1 MLTLRRSTDRG
12 VTDYGWL
19 NSYYSFSFAE
29 YFDPHQMGFGA
40 LRVINEDQILGG
52 RGFPT
57 HGHRDMEIIT
67 YVLAGA
73 LAHKDSMGN
82 GSVIQ
87 PGDVQRM
94 SAGTGIA
101 HSEYNHSNTQTAHL
115 LQIWILPDQRGLD
128 PSYEQKHFDP
138 AEKQNRWRL
147 VGSQDGREGSVLIHQ
162 DVDLY
167 AANLTLGAILSYQLE
182 ADRQAWLQVAR
193 GRLRL
198 NEQEV
203 AAGDGVAIVNHLAH
217 PSALTLESFT
227 DNAEVLLFDLAAQ
240 P

>member
-12 VTDYGWL
+12 VADYGWL
-19 NSYYSFSFAE
+19 NSYYTFSFAD
-29 YFDPHQMGFGA
+29 YFDPQQMGFGA
-40 LRVINEDQILGG
+40 LRVLNEDQILGG
-52 RGFPT
+52 KGFPT
-57 HGHRDMEIIT
+57 HSHRDMEIIT

-101 HSEYNHSNTQTAHL
+101 HSEYNHSITQTAHL

-138 AEKQNRWRL
+138 SEKQNRWCL
-147 VGSQDGREGSVLIHQ
+147 VGSQDGRENSVLIHQ
-162 DVDLY
+162 DVNLY
-167 AANLTLGAILSYQLE
+167 TANLNQGFILSYQLE

-203 AAGDGVAIVNHLAH
+203 ATGDGVAIVNHLAH
-217 PSALTLESFT
+217 PSAVTLESLI
-227 DNAEVLLFDLAAQ
+227 DEAEVLLFDLAA
-240 P
+240 